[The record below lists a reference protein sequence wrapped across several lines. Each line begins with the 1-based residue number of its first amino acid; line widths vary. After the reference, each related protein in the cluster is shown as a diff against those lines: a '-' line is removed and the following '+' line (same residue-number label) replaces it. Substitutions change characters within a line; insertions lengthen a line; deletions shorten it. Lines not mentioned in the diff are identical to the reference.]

1 MGLRVHIDQQR
12 PVAQLGKSTRQVYRY
27 RCLATPPFLID
38 NRYDPHNLSPDSK
51 PPVRKTQ
58 FCCKNTLFEAEKQ
71 FSIYLNNSAKKTK
84 KLYLL
89 WDGPIKNQTKATVR
103 ASKHPR
109 GEGNIDKNSA
119 EGVSS
124 KLDSAPAEQSDKGR
138 FQCC

>member
-12 PVAQLGKSTRQVYRY
+12 PVAQFGKSTCQVYRY

-38 NRYDPHNLSPDSK
+38 NRYYPHNLSPGFE
-51 PPVRKTQ
+51 PPVRDQ
-58 FCCKNTLFEAEKQ
+58 FCCKNTSFNAGKQ
-71 FSIYLNNSAKKTK
+71 PSIYLNNSAKKTK

>member
-89 WDGPIKNQTKATVR
+89 WDGPIKNQTKVTVG
-103 ASKHPR
+103 ASKHPGGGKR
-109 GEGNIDKNSA
+109 TDENNA
-119 EGVSS
+119 EGVFSMPT
-124 KLDSAPAEQSDKGR
+124 SAPAEHLGKDH